1 MKIFGVN
8 VELDFRAPDLEETNA
23 KLARY
28 EELRDRVEDE
38 DRSYSSEWQQ
48 DMEEQ
53 VGLFYELKDS
63 VAGFLSDDAQGRCE
77 VEEDR
82 RPWWKRW

>member
-28 EELRDRVEDE
+28 EKLRDQVDDDTRP
-38 DRSYSSEWQQ
+38 YSPEWQQ
-48 DMEEQ
+48 EMEEQ
-53 VGLFYELKDS
+53 VDLFYELKDS
-63 VAGFLSDDAQGRCE
+63 VAGFLSDEAEGSCD
-77 VEEDR
+77 VEEDT